1 MEREVSE
8 DVLDVI
14 KTRDLKAEAEADAEV
29 QMLLEKKMVKAND
42 IIRAHIEGKMDLE
55 TCVGMLMIKCHRSY
69 NTALLNIR
77 LAKEYGC
84 SSCVPYT
91 GYGKKCAHHPNN
103 PRKSIAAD
111 IYMDKTRK
119 YEPLPEQTGLY
130 KQVSL

>member
-42 IIRAHIEGKMDLE
+42 IIRAHLEGKVDLE

-69 NTALLNIR
+69 DTALLNIK

-84 SSCVPYT
+84 SSCIPYT
-91 GYGKKCAHHPNN
+91 GYGKKCAHHPAKQ
-103 PRKSIAAD
+103 RKSLSAD
-111 IYMDKTRK
+111 VCMDRSRS
-119 YEPLPEQTGLY
+119 YNPIPEQTGLY
-130 KQVSL
+130 RQVRL